1 MTRKVKRYYLLAA
14 TLFLGA
20 LLWIYVPA
28 TQRRQHSAICRIE
41 AATCYALPL
50 GKADTL
56 FLSLRGDSLADAS
69 VVPGEIADTVDLTG
83 VFVSRAGDVV
93 TTDSLVKHG
102 PEVLS
107 LSEARRRVKSLR
119 ERLSH
124 RQRLQH
130 SELGELDYYA
140 KTHSV
145 VDDGYNE
152 VMAYREQARMKSRHV
167 DAALALLQRA
177 DSLGQLRA
185 TLYVRG
191 WIKGQEETDGR
202 PAIRMARAR
211 GLMLWRRKD
220 ESLPVGASYLPVYRL
235 GTYSVASKLLAYN
248 DFGGKTA
255 KDVPTKL
262 VEKSELLPA
271 TEGGAWINPSG
282 QICGIQRHGIR
293 VSSWQLAGLLRQVH
307 PWPVWWGL
315 NFVKWISAW
324 SNNGVGKHKTAV
336 GGGRGVSSLSG
347 DTCVLISLPD
357 SARYEGRAKR
367 VAKDSLQRCGYG
379 RLTYKDGTYYEGMWS
394 GDSLRAGRLYN
405 AEGMY
410 AGQFN
415 HKGEPD
421 GEGVLHASDGSYYSG
436 EWADGRRDGHGF
448 SIRAGH
454 IVQCGDWKKG
464 RFRGER
470 MVYTSDRVYGI
481 DISRYQ
487 HGRGRRYYPID
498 WGKLRITSLGNGRR
512 VQGRVDYPVS
522 YLYIKAT
529 EGRSL
534 YNKYYAADL
543 RQARRHGIPVG
554 SYHFFSATSSGAQQ
568 AVYFLKM
575 AWIASGDL
583 PPVLDLEP
591 TEAQVRQMGGEREM
605 FRRVQTWL
613 NIVERRCGKRPILYV
628 GQQFVNRH
636 LVNAPRLLRDYDVW
650 IARYGEFKPYVHLL
664 HWQLTPYGRVRGIRG
679 EVDVNV
685 FNGTRAQFREYLKRN

>member
-1 MTRKVKRYYLLAA
+1 MTRKVKLYSLLAA
-14 TLFLGA
+14 TLLLGA
-20 LLWIYVPA
+20 LLWIYVPS
-28 TQRRQHSAICRIE
+28 TQRRQRSSICRIE

-69 VVPGEIADTVDLTG
+69 AVPEEIADTVDLTG

-93 TTDSLVKHG
+93 TTDSLVKRS
-102 PEVLS
+102 PEALS
-107 LSEARRRVKSLR
+107 LSEVRRRMDILK
-119 ERLSH
+119 ERLSQ
-124 RQRLQH
+124 RQQLQH
-130 SELGELDYYA
+130 SELKELDYYA
-140 KTHSV
+140 RTHSV

-152 VMAYREQARMKSRHV
+152 VMAYREQVRTRSRHV
-167 DAALALLQRA
+167 DTALSLLHKG

-185 TLYVRG
+185 TLYVRA
-191 WIKGQEETDGR
+191 WIKGQGETKAQ
-202 PAIRMARAR
+202 PAIRMARGG

-220 ESLPVGASYLPVYRL
+220 EALPIGASYLSVYRL
-235 GTYSVASKLLAYN
+235 GTYSVAPTLWAYN
-248 DFGGKTA
+248 DFGGQTA
-255 KDVPTKL
+255 GSVPAQLGRT
-262 VEKSELLPA
+262 SAMLPA

-282 QICGIQRHGIR
+282 HICGIQRHGVR

-307 PWPVWWGL
+307 SWPAWWGL
-315 NFVKWISAW
+315 NLMKWVSSW
-324 SNNGVGKHKTAV
+324 GHKTA
-336 GGGRGVSSLSG
+336 GGQKTADRSGQRAVALSG

-357 SARYEGRAKR
+357 SARYEGRVKR

-379 RLTYKDGTYYEGMWS
+379 RITYKDGTYYEGMWS
-394 GDSLRAGRLYN
+394 GDSLRTGRLYN
-405 AEGMY
+405 AAGLY

-421 GEGVLHASDGSYYSG
+421 GEGVQYASDGSYYSG
-436 EWADGRRDGHGF
+436 EWADGHREGHGF
-448 SIRAGH
+448 SIRPGH

-522 YLYIKAT
+522 FLYIKAT
-529 EGRSL
+529 EGRTL
-534 YNKYYAADL
+534 YNKYYASDL
-543 RQARRHGIPVG
+543 RQARRHGLPVG
-554 SYHFFSATSSGAQQ
+554 SYHFFSATSSGSQQ
-568 AVYFLKM
+568 AAYFLKM

-591 TEAQVRQMGGEREM
+591 TEAQVRQMGGEQEM
-605 FRRVQTWL
+605 FRRVQAWL

-664 HWQLTPYGRVRGIRG
+664 HWQLTPHGRVRGIHG

-685 FNGTRAQFREYLKRN
+685 FNGTRAQFREYLRRN